1 MAQAEQIVRP
11 EAEGAR
17 LSGGK
22 LKVAVLG
29 ATGMVGQQLIRLLSD
44 HPWFE
49 LVIVAASA
57 NSARKSYAEAV
68 RGRWTME
75 THIPDEVAAMNV
87 WDVQEVDE
95 IVSHVDI
102 AFCALNLDKEGVL
115 RLEDAYAAA
124 GAWVT
129 SNNSAY
135 RPDPFVPMVIPAVN
149 AHHLDLI
156 PRQRQEK
163 GYRTG
168 ALIVKSNCSI
178 QSYVIALEPLR
189 EFGIESVSVHSE
201 QAISGAGKTF
211 ETFPDIERNLIPLI
225 NGEEQ
230 KSEVE
235 PLKIWG
241 NVGVNGIIPASGP
254 KIKAKCVRVSVLH
267 GHTAYVSVKF
277 RVTPTMAQ
285 ILERWE
291 NYGSP
296 DQAGSPAGQRGCHT
310 SGRAGL
316 PSAPRK
322 LIHYLPEPDRPQP
335 LLDVM
340 TENGMAVSIGQ
351 VKIDT
356 ERLVSFTGLSHNLIL
371 GAAGG
376 AVLATEAAVARQLV
390 YRRILT
396 FNEVPLPA
404 YQ

>member
-1 MAQAEQIVRP
+1 MAQAAEIVRR
-11 EAEGAR
+11 ADNGAQ

-29 ATGMVGQQLIRLLSD
+29 ATGMVGQQFIKLLKD

-49 LVIVAASA
+49 VVAVAASA
-57 NSARKSYAEAV
+57 NSAGKSYAEAV
-68 RGRWTME
+68 RGRWTLDS
-75 THIPDEVAAMNV
+75 HQPDDIAAMKV
-87 WDVQEVDE
+87 WDVQAVEE
-95 IVSHVDI
+95 IASLADV
-102 AFCALNLDKEGVL
+102 AFCALNLDREGVL
-115 RLEDAYAAA
+115 KLEHAYAAK
-124 GAWVT
+124 GVWVT

-149 AHHLDLI
+149 PHHLDLI
-156 PRQRQEK
+156 PLQRRAR
-163 GYRTG
+163 GYETG

-189 EFGIESVSVHSE
+189 EFGIENISVHSE

-211 ETFPDIERNLIPLI
+211 DTFPEIERNLIPLI

-241 NVGVNGIIPASGP
+241 KVGTDGIVPASGP
-254 KIKAKCVRVSVLH
+254 KIKAKCVRVGVLH
-267 GHTAYVSVKF
+267 GHTAYVTVKF
-277 RVTPTMAQ
+277 KSAPKTAQ

-291 NYGSP
+291 KYGPP
-296 DQAGSPAGQRGCHT
+296 DQ
-310 SGRAGL
+310 L

-322 LIHYLPEPDRPQP
+322 LVHYRPEPDRPQP
-335 LLDVM
+335 RLDVM

-351 VKIDT
+351 LKVDD
-356 ERLVSFTGLSHNLIL
+356 EQLVSFTGLSHNLIL

-376 AVLATEAAVARQLV
+376 AVLATEAAIARQLV
-390 YRRILT
+390 YRRI
-396 FNEVPLPA
+396 
-404 YQ
+404 

>member
-1 MAQAEQIVRP
+1 MQITKTEEIARTEAGGAQ
-11 EAEGAR
+11 

-29 ATGMVGQQLIRLLSD
+29 ATGMVGQQLVGLLTE

-49 LVIVAASA
+49 VAVVAASA

-75 THIPDEVAAMNV
+75 ARIPGEIATMDV
-87 WDVQEVDE
+87 WDVQAVDE
-95 IVSHVDI
+95 IAAQVDI
-102 AFCALNLDKEGVL
+102 AFCAINLEKDGVL
-115 RLEDAYAAA
+115 KLEDAYAAA

-149 AHHLDLI
+149 PDHLDVI
-156 PRQRQEK
+156 PHQRQAK

-168 ALIVKSNCSI
+168 ALLVKSNCSI

-189 EFGIESVSVHSE
+189 EFGLESVSVHSE
-201 QAISGAGKTF
+201 QAITGAGKTF

-241 NVGVNGIIPASGP
+241 KVWIDGIVPASEP
-254 KIKAKCVRVSVLH
+254 KIKAKCVRVGVLH
-267 GHTAYVSVKF
+267 GHTAYATVKF
-277 RVTPTMAQ
+277 RETPSVAQ
-285 ILERWE
+285 IMERWE
-291 NYGSP
+291 SYRSP
-296 DQAGSPAGQRGCHT
+296 DL
-310 SGRAGL
+310 AGL

-322 LIHYLPEPDRPQP
+322 LIHYLSQPDRPQP
-335 LLDVM
+335 RLDVM

-351 VKIDT
+351 LKVDKDQ
-356 ERLVSFTGLSHNLIL
+356 LVSFTGLSHNLIL

-376 AVLATEAAVARQLV
+376 AVLATEAAIARQLV
-390 YRRILT
+390 YRRVSVRQEAT
-396 FNEVPLPA
+396 LPA
-404 YQ
+404 

>member
-1 MAQAEQIVRP
+1 MPQAEEIARP
-11 EAEGAR
+11 EAGGAR

-29 ATGMVGQQLIRLLSD
+29 ATGMVGQQLTTLLKD

-49 LVIVAASA
+49 VVIVAASA

-68 RGRWTME
+68 RDRWAME
-75 THIPDEVAAMNV
+75 TRIPDEIATMNV
-87 WDVQEVDE
+87 WDVQAVDE
-95 IVSHVDI
+95 IVSQVDV
-102 AFCALNLDKEGVL
+102 AFCAINLDKEGVL
-115 RLEDAYAAA
+115 RLEHAYAAG

-129 SNNSAY
+129 SNNSAH

-149 AHHLDLI
+149 PHHLDLI
-156 PRQRQEK
+156 PRQRHAK

-211 ETFPDIERNLIPLI
+211 VTFPDIERNLIPMI
-225 NGEEQ
+225 NGEER

-241 NVGVNGIIPASGP
+241 KVGVDGIVPASGP

-267 GHTAYVSVKF
+267 GHTAYVTVKF
-277 RVTPTMAQ
+277 RVTPTVAQ

-296 DQAGSPAGQRGCHT
+296 DQSGS
-310 SGRAGL
+310 GL
-316 PSAPRK
+316 PSAPRR

-335 LLDVM
+335 RLDVM
-340 TENGMAVSIGQ
+340 TENGMAVSVGQ
-351 VKIDT
+351 LKVDNDQ
-356 ERLVSFTGLSHNLIL
+356 LVSFTGLSHNLIL

-390 YRRILT
+390 YRRIST
-396 FNEVPLPA
+396 CQETPLPA
-404 YQ
+404 Q